1 MDASIVTAV
10 AGLTGALIG
19 GLTSVLA
26 SWLSQ
31 HTQAK
36 AQRLQQDQLQRQGIY
51 KEFINDAAKLYVDAL
66 QSDKADVSALMAL
79 YAQVSKM
86 RVLSSASVIDRA
98 DEMLKKIT
106 NTYLEPNKA
115 LPELSEMAN
124 SGLIDPLR
132 NFSEA
137 CRANPSV
144 SISGRLASYSRDAR
158 FENIGQVSSGASSR
172 QRNDDSFLLR
182 TLLKRGRFPLS

>member
-19 GLTSVLA
+19 GFTTVLA

-31 HTQAK
+31 HAQAK

-51 KEFINDAAKLYVDAL
+51 KEFINDAAKLYADAL
-66 QSDKADVSALMAL
+66 QCDKADVSALMGL
-79 YAQVSKM
+79 YAEVSKM
-86 RVLSSASVIDRA
+86 RVLSSASVVDRA

-115 LPELSEMAN
+115 LPELSEMAI
-124 SGLIDPLR
+124 SGLIDPLH

-137 CRANPSV
+137 CRAESERLHFGPPS
-144 SISGRLASYSRDAR
+144 
-158 FENIGQVSSGASSR
+158 
-172 QRNDDSFLLR
+172 
-182 TLLKRGRFPLS
+182 

>member
-1 MDASIVTAV
+1 
-10 AGLTGALIG
+10 
-19 GLTSVLA
+19 
-26 SWLSQ
+26 
-31 HTQAK
+31 
-36 AQRLQQDQLQRQGIY
+36 
-51 KEFINDAAKLYVDAL
+51 
-66 QSDKADVSALMAL
+66 MAL

-137 CRANPSV
+137 CRAESERLHFGPPS
-144 SISGRLASYSRDAR
+144 
-158 FENIGQVSSGASSR
+158 
-172 QRNDDSFLLR
+172 
-182 TLLKRGRFPLS
+182 

>member
-1 MDASIVTAV
+1 M
-10 AGLTGALIG
+10 
-19 GLTSVLA
+19 
-26 SWLSQ
+26 
-31 HTQAK
+31 
-36 AQRLQQDQLQRQGIY
+36 RLGMPA
-51 KEFINDAAKLYVDAL
+51 E
-66 QSDKADVSALMAL
+66 
-79 YAQVSKM
+79 VSKM

-137 CRANPSV
+137 CRAKSE
-144 SISGRLASYSRDAR
+144 RLP
-158 FENIGQVSSGASSR
+158 F
-172 QRNDDSFLLR
+172 
-182 TLLKRGRFPLS
+182 RGPPR

>member
-1 MDASIVTAV
+1 MSDDLQCGGRVLRMDASIMTAV
-10 AGLTGALIG
+10 AGLAGAAIG
-19 GLTSVLA
+19 GFTSVLA

-31 HTQAK
+31 HAQAK
-36 AQRLQQDQLQRQGIY
+36 AQRLQQEQLQRQGIY

-66 QSDKADVSALMAL
+66 QSDKADVSALMGL
-79 YAQVSKM
+79 YAEVSQM

-98 DEMLKKIT
+98 DEILKKIT

-137 CRANPSV
+137 CRAESERLHFGPPS
-144 SISGRLASYSRDAR
+144 
-158 FENIGQVSSGASSR
+158 
-172 QRNDDSFLLR
+172 
-182 TLLKRGRFPLS
+182 

>member
-1 MDASIVTAV
+1 MTELVRADRVSAHGCLNCDSRRRANGSRHRRI
-10 AGLTGALIG
+10 
-19 GLTSVLA
+19 TSVLA

-31 HTQAK
+31 NVQAK

-66 QSDKADVSALMAL
+66 QSDKADVSALMGL

-137 CRANPSV
+137 CRAKSE
-144 SISGRLASYSRDAR
+144 RLH
-158 FENIGQVSSGASSR
+158 FG
-172 QRNDDSFLLR
+172 
-182 TLLKRGRFPLS
+182 PL

>member
-10 AGLTGALIG
+10 AGLTGAAIG

-31 HTQAK
+31 NVQAK

-66 QSDKADVSALMAL
+66 QSDKADVSALMGL

-98 DEMLKKIT
+98 DEILKKIT

-115 LPELSEMAN
+115 IPELSEMAN

-137 CRANPSV
+137 CRAESERLHFGPPS
-144 SISGRLASYSRDAR
+144 
-158 FENIGQVSSGASSR
+158 
-172 QRNDDSFLLR
+172 
-182 TLLKRGRFPLS
+182 

>member
-1 MDASIVTAV
+1 MSDDLQCGGRVLRMDASIMTAV
-10 AGLTGALIG
+10 AGLAGAAIVG
-19 GLTSVLA
+19 FTSVLA

-31 HTQAK
+31 RYQAK
-36 AQRLQQDQLQRQGIY
+36 AQRLEQDQLQRQGIY

-66 QSDKADVSALMAL
+66 QSDKADVSGLMGL
-79 YAQVSKM
+79 YAEVSKM

-98 DEMLKKIT
+98 DEILKKIT

-137 CRANPSV
+137 CRAESERLHFGPPS
-144 SISGRLASYSRDAR
+144 
-158 FENIGQVSSGASSR
+158 
-172 QRNDDSFLLR
+172 
-182 TLLKRGRFPLS
+182 